1 MNESTQRAEARRE
14 DYVEAYA
21 PLVRAAAR
29 RYQGRGADYE
39 DLVQEGFLALLILL
53 PKCPDMKWLAAFL
66 KNNLPGYVRAA
77 AARMRAPRVRA
88 EEVLLEEI
96 EETVS
101 ESESQRRYRESELRT
116 MLESQL
122 TAEELDLTQ
131 ALLEGFTQKELAEIL
146 GITQQAVAARLR
158 KIRRK
163 LASVLAELHAG

>member
-1 MNESTQRAEARRE
+1 MNECTAAAERGRD
-14 DYVEAYA
+14 DYVAAYA
-21 PLVRAAAR
+21 PLVKAAAR

-39 DLVQEGFLALLILL
+39 DLVQEGFLALLILI

-77 AARMRAPRVRA
+77 AARMRAPRVKA

-101 ESESQRRYRESELRT
+101 EDESMKRYTEAELRT
-116 MLESQL
+116 ILEKQL
-122 TAEELDLTQ
+122 TLDELDLTQ

-163 LASVLAELHAG
+163 LASVFEELHSS